1 MVQQGK
7 HRIKIEAKPNGL
19 ATIELDGEDVSKN
32 CVGYS
37 IAHEAGTYAV
47 VELRYKYW
55 GSAEFNGTV
64 EMSPTGFV
72 PHEQMEDVYGP
83 PQEGKS

>member
-7 HRIKIEAKPNGL
+7 HKIKIEAKTDGR
-19 ATIELDGEDVSKN
+19 ATIVLDGKDVSKD

-37 IAHEAGTYAV
+37 IEHEAGSYAV
-47 VELRYKYW
+47 VELRYKFW
-55 GSAEFNGTV
+55 GSAELNGTV

-72 PHEQMEDVYGP
+72 PHEQMEDVYSP

>member
-7 HRIKIEAKPNGL
+7 HKIKIEAKTDGR
-19 ATIELDGEDVSKN
+19 ARIVLDGKDVSKD

-37 IAHEAGTYAV
+37 IEHEAGSYAE
-47 VELRYKYW
+47 VELRYKFW
-55 GSAEFNGTV
+55 GSVELSGTV

>member
-7 HRIKIEAKPNGL
+7 HKIKIEAKPDGR

-37 IAHEAGTYAV
+37 IEHEAGTYAV

-64 EMSPTGFV
+64 EMSPTGLV
-72 PHEQMEDVYGP
+72 P